1 MIGSIFGRQDAVAL
15 MRRVAT
21 EVRGNPEAEEG
32 LKKAV
37 IDHIAN
43 NFFGDKAEGPLTL
56 NTIKGEA
63 FKRFVSKNM
72 GPLAQVFKPQ
82 EIAGIRAVAD
92 DLARSDQSL
101 HTKLPGQSNTAQD
114 QARET
119 QEHSGLGVLTE
130 TIVGG
135 SEAAHHLGVVGAIG
149 GAGEAVGKMLLN
161 VARQAGLRTVDDVVR
176 EMLLH
181 PELARAGL
189 QRAANAQQATQNAMT
204 FAQIRRISVFAPAL
218 SDAIRADQQRSAK

>member
-1 MIGSIFGRQDAVAL
+1 
-15 MRRVAT
+15 
-21 EVRGNPEAEEG
+21 
-32 LKKAV
+32 
-37 IDHIAN
+37 
-43 NFFGDKAEGPLTL
+43 
-56 NTIKGEA
+56 
-63 FKRFVSKNM
+63 M

-204 FAQIRRISVFAPAL
+204 FAQIRRISAFAPAL